1 MVATAARD
9 SEGVRGGSK
18 QITFHRPRTS
28 AISTPRTRAVAPPLA
43 AAAAAL
49 LAAAAAAAVGETA
62 MAICFRSTRV

>member
-43 AAAAAL
+43 AAAAL